1 MIKAFRKHLYEKG
14 FSTGSQDA
22 MPSNVQEFLYRM
34 EEQSIYDIRWIEP
47 KHIQS
52 HYTYLSKRPN
62 NRHDGG
68 LSSSM
73 LSHHM
78 HAIRIFFAWLQ
89 KLEAIPI
96 NPISG
101 LDFPRPDKNPRQA
114 LTIDE
119 IKQLYAKAETHREK
133 AILSI
138 YYGCGLRRTEGQDLN
153 RSDIDFH
160 RMVLT
165 VRKGKFGKRREIPM
179 HTSVADQLKEYWTNE
194 RQGYISTYTPDNMK
208 AFLLNNNGNRMSG
221 ASANRMLQAIAERTD
236 IQKEV
241 CLHVLRHSIA
251 THLKQNGMPIEQ
263 IQDILGHASLDMTQ
277 NYMTAYRYNR
287 KNQRT

>member
-1 MIKAFRKHLYEKG
+1 MSEG
-14 FSTGSQDA
+14 TQDS

-34 EEQSIYDIRWIEP
+34 EQQSIYNIRWIEP
-47 KHIQS
+47 KHIQA
-52 HYTYLSKRPN
+52 HYNYLTKRPN
-62 NRHDGG
+62 SRTEGG
-68 LSSSM
+68 LSGSM

-78 HAIRIFFAWLQ
+78 YAIRTFFGWLQ
-89 KLEAIPI
+89 QLEAIPI

-101 LDFPRPDKNPRQA
+101 LEFPRPDKNPRQA

-119 IKQLYAKAETHREK
+119 IKQLYHQANTYREK
-133 AILSI
+133 AILAI
-138 YYGCGLRRTEGQDLN
+138 YYGCGLRRTEGQNLN
-153 RSDIDFH
+153 RSDIDFN

-179 HTSVADQLKEYWTNE
+179 HSSVAKDLKDYWTYE
-194 RQGYISTYTPDNMK
+194 RQNYITTYTPDNMK
-208 AFLLNNNGNRMSG
+208 AFLLNNNGD
-221 ASANRMLQAIAERTD
+221 RMLGAVAIRILKGIAERTD

-251 THLKQNGMPIEQ
+251 THLKENGMPIEQ

-277 NYMTAYRYNR
+277 NYMSGYRYNR
-287 KNQRT
+287 RNPRT